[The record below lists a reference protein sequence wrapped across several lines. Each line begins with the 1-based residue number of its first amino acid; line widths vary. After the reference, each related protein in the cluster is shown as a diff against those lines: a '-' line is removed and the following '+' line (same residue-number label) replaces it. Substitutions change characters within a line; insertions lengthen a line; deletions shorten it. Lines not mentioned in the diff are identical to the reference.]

1 MSQDIKDYFHKDFQR
16 SIVAHTIRC
25 PSLLRHLQSGKI
37 SQSDV
42 DSPIH
47 KAILQGGFEILKVD
61 SFNGEQGIPMQIL
74 ALQLKSMLNAG
85 IIYQE
90 EKEALCIEVDMIYEM
105 ELNPS
110 YFENILPIYIS
121 EIKLKK
127 LIKGYKGG
135 NAQEFASKVTQVI
148 ESSRPSEERGVVISP
163 FIDLQLTDQPVEV
176 VPCGISSID
185 SRMGGGLGKG
195 EFGVICGISGLGKTT
210 LAVNFCLGA
219 AITKRVALITLE
231 IPGPKISQRLY
242 SRYGQLDYN
251 RIRYGDNGNMEEVNR
266 EIERITQSMPIQI
279 KQNYKIWDFAEKSCS
294 LKEIDKFLTEATR
307 NGVKPD
313 MVFLD
318 WLDALET
325 DPSDRNNGFV
335 ARELRHQL
343 QNYSKGCSDL
353 AKKHNVAFWATTQSN
368 ASGDNKR
375 QIRMSNSAEGFSKAW
390 RCSVFLGIGATDQDR
405 ENGRLTVKATK
416 MRDGAIFETQ
426 IQARLDKQTFE
437 DVPPDLDYATPELAN
452 FTPISERNSSTN

>member
-25 PSLLRHLQSGKI
+25 PSLLQHLRSGKI

-47 KAILQGGFEILKVD
+47 KAVLQSGFEILKVH
-61 SFNGEQGIPMQIL
+61 SFDDEHGIPMQIL
-74 ALQLKSMLNAG
+74 ALQLKSMVNAG
-85 IIYQE
+85 IIYRE
-90 EKEALCIEVDMIYEM
+90 EKEALCGEVDMMYGM
-105 ELNPS
+105 DLNPS
-110 YFENILPIYIS
+110 YFENILPIYLS

-135 NAQEFASKVTQVI
+135 NAQEFASKVSQVI
-148 ESSRPSEERGVVISP
+148 ESSRPQESGVVIINP
-163 FIDLQLTDQPVEV
+163 FIDLQLSSAPVEV
-176 VPCGISSID
+176 VPCGISAID
-185 SRMGGGLGKG
+185 SRMNGGLGKG

-219 AITKRVALITLE
+219 AITHRVALATLE
-231 IPGPKISQRLY
+231 IPRDKISQRVY
-242 SRYGQLDYN
+242 SRYGQYDYN
-251 RIRYGDNGNMEEVNR
+251 WLRHGDNGDMTEVNR
-266 EIERITQSMPIQI
+266 AIERIAESMPLQM
-279 KQNYKIWDFAEKSCS
+279 KQNFQIWDFASKSCS
-294 LKEIDKFLTEATR
+294 LKDIDRCLTEATK

-313 MVFLD
+313 MIFLD

-325 DPSDRNNGFV
+325 DPTERVNGFV
-335 ARELRHQL
+335 PRELRHQL

-368 ASGDNKR
+368 ASGDGKR
-375 QIRMSNSAEGFSKAW
+375 AIRMSNAAEGFSKAW
-390 RCSVFLGIGATDQDR
+390 RCSAFLGIGATDQDR

-437 DVPPDLDYATPELAN
+437 DVPPDIEYATPELAN
-452 FTPISERNSSTN
+452 FTPISQRNSSTD